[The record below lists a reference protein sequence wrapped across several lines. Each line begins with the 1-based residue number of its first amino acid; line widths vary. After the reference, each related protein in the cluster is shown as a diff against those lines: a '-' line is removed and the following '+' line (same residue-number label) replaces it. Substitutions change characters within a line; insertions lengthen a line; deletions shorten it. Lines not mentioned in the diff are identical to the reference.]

1 MSAKN
6 KKGITMNR
14 EQIKQEMEQLKEQ
27 RMSIDPY
34 SSEEHERW
42 EKFSNLSSLL
52 RDMENMENCD
62 DELSQIYEMEQ
73 QIKELQKKIKE
84 TENKIFLKKGF
95 KKDIKFVDKRDNK
108 TCLMVNERMFRVLKK
123 DGTISAKEGA
133 KGLSTYNIPYFEIIG
148 E

>member
-1 MSAKN
+1 
-6 KKGITMNR
+6 MNR
-14 EQIKQEMEQLKEQ
+14 QTIKQEIETLAEQ
-27 RMSIDPY
+27 RNTVDLY

-42 EKFSNLSSLL
+42 EKFSALSSLL

-62 DELSQIYEMEQ
+62 EELSSIYEMNQ